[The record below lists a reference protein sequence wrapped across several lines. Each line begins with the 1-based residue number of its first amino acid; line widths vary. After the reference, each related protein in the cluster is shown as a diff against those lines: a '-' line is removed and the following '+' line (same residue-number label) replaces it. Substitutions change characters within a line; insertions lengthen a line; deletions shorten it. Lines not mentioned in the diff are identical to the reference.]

1 MCFSIN
7 DVETVDVAGAEKR
20 VLQAIRDV
28 SNGTLNDA
36 EVKVLTEG
44 LLGNLLEYYE
54 LLKHGAVI
62 DAGTLA
68 FNTDIEL
75 TKFYDV
81 EYIVDAMNKVNW

>member
-1 MCFSIN
+1 M
-7 DVETVDVAGAEKR
+7 
-20 VLQAIRDV
+20 
-28 SNGTLNDA
+28 
-36 EVKVLTEG
+36 LTEG